1 MTVQTTGVVGAGLM
15 GADIA
20 AMLANGG
27 YEVVLVDVD
36 PDALAAAR
44 ERHAVGAPGALVAAG
59 LRAEDADALDAH
71 ITYTDDLAALADCE
85 FVVEAVSE
93 DLDLKR
99 GLLAD
104 IEDVVAADTVLA
116 TNTSS
121 LTPSDVAADL
131 DHPERV
137 TFFHFANPPIERDV
151 VEVGGVNATDDAYR
165 TTVAVGEEMGKWV
178 AELTGEGRAHCLSRI
193 SAAIKCAGTWEL
205 PAADSPAAIN
215 VAADNLGFPRGP
227 LELVDL
233 IGIDVHLATVDNLH
247 DAYEGR
253 FDPPADLRDRME
265 RMVAEDRMGK
275 KSGQG
280 FYAWEG
286 DEPVVPAVES
296 GHDIAPIVGAMVS
309 EAHRIVADGITDAET
324 LDEIL
329 QRGGGGD
336 LGPFGAQELLG
347 AGYLVDV
354 LEARYEATGAA
365 IYEPAPGL
373 REAAGE

>member
-44 ERHAVGAPGALVAAG
+44 DRHAEGAPAALRAAG
-59 LRAEDADALDAH
+59 LRAEAADPLGKH
-71 ITYTDDLAALADCE
+71 ITYTDDLATLADCG

-93 DLDLKR
+93 NLNLKR

-104 IEDVVAADTVLA
+104 IEDVVADDAVIA

-121 LTPSDVAADL
+121 LTPTDVAADL
-131 DHPERV
+131 AHPERV
-137 TFFHFANPPIERDV
+137 TFFHFANPPIERDL
-151 VEVGGVNATDDAYR
+151 VEVGGVNATDAAYR
-165 TTVAVGEEMGKWV
+165 STVAVGEGMGKWV

-205 PAADSPAAIN
+205 LEADPAAIN

-227 LELVDL
+227 LELIDL

-247 DAYEGR
+247 DAYAGR

-265 RMVAEDRMGK
+265 RMVDEDRMGK
-275 KSGQG
+275 KSGEG
-280 FYAWEG
+280 FYEWDG
-286 DEPVVPAVES
+286 DEPVIPAVES

-324 LDEIL
+324 LDQIL

-347 AGYLVDV
+347 AGYLVQV
-354 LEARYEATGAA
+354 LEERYEATGAA
-365 IYEPAPGL
+365 IYEPAAGL

>member
-1 MTVQTTGVVGAGLM
+1 MTGRTTGVVGAGLM

-44 ERHAVGAPGALVAAG
+44 ERHAGGAPEALVEAG
-59 LRAEDADALDAH
+59 LREAGAPPLAER

-99 GLLAD
+99 TLLAD
-104 IEDVVAADTVLA
+104 IEAVVAEDAVLA

-121 LTPSDVAADL
+121 LTPTDVAADL
-131 DHPERV
+131 QHPGRV
-137 TFFHFANPPIERDV
+137 TFFHFANPPIKRDV
-151 VEVGGVNATDDAYR
+151 VEVGGVNATEEAYR
-165 TTVAVGEEMGKWV
+165 TTVEVGEGMGKWV
-178 AELTGEGRAHCLSRI
+178 AELAGEGRAHCLSRI

-205 PAADSPAAIN
+205 LEAEPAAIN
-215 VAADNLGFPRGP
+215 VAASNLGFPRGP
-227 LELVDL
+227 LELIDL

-247 DAYEGR
+247 DSYDGR
-253 FDPPADLRDRME
+253 FDPPADLRERME
-265 RMVAEDRMGK
+265 RMVDEDRMGK
-275 KSGQG
+275 KSGTG
-280 FYAWEG
+280 FYEWDG
-286 DEPVVPAVES
+286 DDPVVPEVES

-309 EAHRIVADGITDAET
+309 EAHRIVADGITDADT

-365 IYEPAPGL
+365 IYEPAAGL
-373 REAAGE
+373 RGAAGE

>member
-1 MTVQTTGVVGAGLM
+1 MTGRTTGVVGAGLM

-44 ERHAVGAPGALVAAG
+44 ERHAEGAPEALAEAG
-59 LRAEDADALDAH
+59 LGEPEAPPLAER
-71 ITYTDDLAALADCE
+71 ITYTDDLATLADCE

-104 IEDVVAADTVLA
+104 IEAVVAQDTVLA

-121 LTPSDVAADL
+121 LTPTDVAADL

-137 TFFHFANPPIERDV
+137 TFFHFANPPIQRDV
-151 VEVGGVNATDDAYR
+151 VEVGGVNATDEAHR
-165 TTVAVGEEMGKWV
+165 TTVAVGEGMGKWV

-205 PAADSPAAIN
+205 LEADPAAIN

-247 DAYEGR
+247 DAYDGR
-253 FDPPADLRDRME
+253 FDPPAELRDRME
-265 RMVAEDRMGK
+265 RMVEADRMGK
-275 KSGQG
+275 KSGAG
-280 FYAWEG
+280 FYEWDG
-286 DEPVVPAVES
+286 DEPVIPGVES
-296 GHDIAPIVGAMVS
+296 GHDIAPVVGAMVS
-309 EAHRIVADGITDAET
+309 EAHRIVADGITDTDT
-324 LDEIL
+324 LDRIL

-354 LEARYEATGAA
+354 LEERYEATGAA
-365 IYEPAPGL
+365 IYEPAAGL